1 MTDNLDVVLDSG
13 KIRGRYLETRTGRLR
28 TWRGI
33 PYAAPPIGPARFLA
47 PQPVAAWAGTRSA
60 TEFDSPAPQ
69 RKSTENESCLFVN
82 VLAPES
88 ARVTPRPV
96 MVFIH
101 GGAYN
106 GGNPSTP
113 MYWGTSL
120 VERGDVIYVSV
131 QYRLGA
137 LGYLDFS
144 EFSTAEHSFDSNI
157 GLRDQIAALE
167 WVQRN
172 AAAFGGDPDNVTIFG
187 ESSGANAVTTVMTT
201 PSTRGLFARAIA
213 QSPPAASAYG
223 KERAHGWARE
233 FLDIAGA
240 PTKTPAA
247 WLRNVPVRRLVEV
260 GDELVRRGADEEP
273 GTRAFAPVVGDDVL
287 PEHPLDVF
295 AAGKSHPV
303 PLILGSNLH
312 EGRIFPRFLNILP
325 TDPARIE
332 KMFSH
337 VSADVKARALAAYPT
352 YPHRYA
358 AADIGG
364 DITFWE
370 PMVLCAQGH
379 CDVAPTYS
387 YRYDFAPRILTLV
400 GLGATH
406 ATELFAVFGRSDALT
421 GALTAIG
428 GRRSLATVT
437 EAMQEHWI
445 NFARTGSPGTEWP
458 VYTSAQRRTMIFDRI
473 SRVESD
479 PLGDR
484 RRAWIGYEHRR

>member
-1 MTDNLDVVLDSG
+1 MTDDLDVVLDSG
-13 KIRGRYLETRTGRLR
+13 MIRGRYLETRTGRLR
-28 TWRGI
+28 TWRGL
-33 PYAAPPIGPARFLA
+33 PYAAPPIGPSRFLA

-60 TEFDSPAPQ
+60 TEFGSPAPQ
-69 RKSTENESCLFVN
+69 RKNTENESCLFVN
-82 VLAPES
+82 VVAPGLTS
-88 ARVTPRPV
+88 AHPRPV

-106 GGNPSTP
+106 GGNPSAP
-113 MYWGTSL
+113 MYRGTSL

-144 EFSTAEHSFDSNI
+144 EFSTVEQSFDSNI

-172 AAAFGGDPDNVTIFG
+172 IAAFGGDPANVTIFG
-187 ESSGANAVTTVMTT
+187 ESSGANAVTTVMAT
-201 PSTRGLFARAIA
+201 PYARGLFARAIA

-223 KERAHGWARE
+223 KARAYRWSRE
-233 FLDIAGA
+233 FLEIAGA
-240 PTKTPAA
+240 PTTTPAA
-247 WLRNVPVRRLVEV
+247 WLRTVSVRRLVEV

-273 GTRAFAPVVGDDVL
+273 GTRAFAPVVGDDIL

-303 PLILGSNLH
+303 PLLLGSNLH

-325 TDPARIE
+325 TDPVRIE

-370 PMVLCAQGH
+370 PMILCAQGH

-387 YRYDFAPRILTLV
+387 YRYDFAPRVLTLV

-421 GALTAIG
+421 AALTSIG
-428 GRRSLATVT
+428 GRRALASVT
-437 EAMQEHWI
+437 ETMQEHWI
-445 NFARTGSPGTEWP
+445 NFARTGTPGSEWP
-458 VYTSAQRRTMIFDRI
+458 VYTSAQRETMIFDRTC
-473 SRVESD
+473 RVESD
-479 PLGDR
+479 PLGER